1 MNFCA
6 NTISKM
12 PLKIVLTFGAHYTYY
27 NTERLHSA
35 IYYLTPEDIL
45 LDRTE
50 QRLKERQQ
58 KLDAARARR
67 IKVNQEGE
75 VVA

>member
-1 MNFCA
+1 
-6 NTISKM
+6 
-12 PLKIVLTFGAHYTYY
+12 
-27 NTERLHSA
+27 LHSA

-50 QRLKERQQ
+50 KRLKERQQ